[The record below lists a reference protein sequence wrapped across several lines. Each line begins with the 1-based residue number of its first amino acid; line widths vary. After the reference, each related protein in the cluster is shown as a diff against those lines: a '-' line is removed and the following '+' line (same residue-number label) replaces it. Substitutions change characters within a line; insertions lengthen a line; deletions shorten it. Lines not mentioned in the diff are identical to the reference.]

1 MPIVRREEAVKDQ
14 IQSEIDQ
21 LWTDDHEITAMQML
35 KQSIKIGKQASKSD
49 KSPVMDL
56 TKKGLKLVSF
66 SGTDS

>member
-1 MPIVRREEAVKDQ
+1 
-14 IQSEIDQ
+14 
-21 LWTDDHEITAMQML
+21 ML